1 MSNPQNSMDK
11 ALLALSQKKAAQKE
25 QEKQMNQKPPV
36 TGMDIMNGKRGIIN
50 ANQKATEPTPT
61 PPDVAS
67 IKDIVHTA
75 MNVSPIPPS
84 FPHDQENRSASTF
97 PTASPRKPSARFDE
111 LPSLNLL
118 NPENRA
124 EVLTTPP
131 LPEVNEVNHEDLA
144 KIAEEALREKHRTKR
159 PRVAVQPTGRSKAV
173 QTQALQNASRIE
185 KPCTTNQTTTIK
197 NVPKGLLH
205 LIELELKSAGLHEL
219 NQTDTVV
226 GWIASRFD
234 AMSLKMIATELTDTQ
249 LQVVKALH
257 HRALSSD
264 TEKLDQIQNQLQA
277 LDKKMDTLRLFDAY
291 TFMDRAGWMDHHAV
305 NPSHI
310 EFDYS
315 GPVGDIADVIQRA
328 DESVLKLRMDL
339 QRKTGRPLE

>member
-1 MSNPQNSMDK
+1 MRMSNPQNSMDK

-50 ANQKATEPTPT
+50 ANQKATEST

-67 IKDIVHTA
+67 IKNIVHTA

-84 FPHDQENRSASTF
+84 FPHDQGNGSASTF
-97 PTASPRKPSARFDE
+97 PTASPRKPSAHVDE
-111 LPSLNLL
+111 LPSLR
-118 NPENRA
+118 PQNRA
-124 EVLTTPP
+124 EVLTTPL
-131 LPEVNEVNHEDLA
+131 LPEVGHEDLA
-144 KIAEEALREKHRTKR
+144 QIAEEALREKHRTKR
-159 PRVAVQPTGRSKAV
+159 PRVVKQPTGRSKSV
-173 QTQALQNASRIE
+173 QTQALQNASQIE
-185 KPCTTNQTTTIK
+185 KPCTKNQTAAIRGF
-197 NVPKGLLH
+197 PKGLLH
-205 LIELELKSAGLHEL
+205 LIELELKSAGLHDTK
-219 NQTDTVV
+219 QTDTVV

-257 HRALSSD
+257 HHALSSD

-328 DESVLKLRMDL
+328 DESVVKLRMDL

>member
-36 TGMDIMNGKRGIIN
+36 TGMDIMNGKRGGIHT
-50 ANQKATEPTPT
+50 NQKATEPTPT

-67 IKDIVHTA
+67 VKDIVHTA

-84 FPHDQENRSASTF
+84 FPHDQGNGSASTF
-97 PTASPRKPSARFDE
+97 PTASPRKPSAHLDE
-111 LPSLNLL
+111 LSSLNSL

-131 LPEVNEVNHEDLA
+131 LPEVNHEDLA

-159 PRVAVQPTGRSKAV
+159 PRVVTQPTGRSKAV
-173 QTQALQNASRIE
+173 QTQTLQNASRIE
-185 KPCTTNQTTTIK
+185 KPCTKNQTSTIK
-197 NVPKGLLH
+197 SVPKRLLH
-205 LIELELKSAGLHEL
+205 LIELELNSAGLHDTK
-219 NQTDTVV
+219 QTDMVI

-234 AMSLKMIATELTDTQ
+234 AMTLKMIATELTDTQ
-249 LQVVKALH
+249 LEVVKELH
-257 HRALSSD
+257 HHAVSSD
-264 TEKLDQIQNQLQA
+264 TEKLDQIKKQLQA

-315 GPVGDIADVIQRA
+315 GPVGDIADVIQKA

-339 QRKTGRPLE
+339 QRKTGRPIE